1 MAVRKMRYVLA
12 AALPHPLTPP
22 ATPSRGQRLVLV
34 VVPLVVVFVVVCVVC
49 ITNAQ
54 RLASD

>member
-34 VVPLVVVFVVVCVVC
+34 VVSLVVVVCVVC

-54 RLASD
+54 RLSSD